1 MIPIP
6 ESGRLMV
13 DVLIEGWPSPTGSF
27 LGLSIGLGGII
38 VMLAYIYGQLK
49 RIADALEKK

>member
-1 MIPIP
+1 
-6 ESGRLMV
+6 MV